1 MNYLAR
7 AFAALL
13 LTAAAAS
20 AQDPSRLYSQPTIPS
35 DETLHRLNLKMSWRT
50 FIPMDGRRDSFFS
63 IQGAGDLILVQ
74 TRSGLISAVDPD
86 TGRIRWQARVGR
98 PYHVSVRLGF
108 NSRSVYAVNDQ
119 TLYVL
124 DRETGEV
131 RWEYE
136 MPSAVTA
143 APVADDE
150 QIFLSQRGGTVSAF
164 ALPKK
169 NPNVI
174 AKAGEATKKSTD
186 KTSEPTRRESEKESQ
201 PRSTGV
207 RQSTSIGALS
217 SATGK
222 STGTLTAIGPL
233 SSALQVARGTTATGI
248 EPVKDWSDTSGMRIE
263 VIPLQTADTLFLVGV
278 GGRIA
283 GLTKGQIGGLRFEK
297 VLTDDLIVVAA
308 GQYKDEAYVASNDS
322 NLYAVIIPTGVVKW
336 RFTAGNPI
344 TRRPAVTDED
354 VYISTDQ
361 GGLRRLDRETGR
373 GIWQNRHA
381 DRFVAM
387 NPKRVYATDDAG
399 RLLLLDRVRGT
410 EEGTL
415 NVRDFVFPIIN
426 DYTDR
431 IYLAANDGLMV
442 CLHDRDIVKPRQ
454 NKPVEVYKPEV
465 KRRGGTGREKPAD
478 RPKPKP
484 KADETETPEEKKGDE
499 MEKKP

>member
-1 MNYLAR
+1 
-7 AFAALL
+7 
-13 LTAAAAS
+13 
-20 AQDPSRLYSQPTIPS
+20 
-35 DETLHRLNLKMSWRT
+35 
-50 FIPMDGRRDSFFS
+50 MDGRRDSFFS
-63 IQGAGDLILVQ
+63 IQPAGDLMLVQ
-74 TRSGLISAVDPD
+74 TRSGLICAVDAE
-86 TGRIRWQARVGR
+86 TGRIRWQARVGT
-98 PYHVSVRLGF
+98 PYRVAVRLGF

-124 DRETGEV
+124 DRETGDV
-131 RWEYE
+131 RWQHD
-136 MPSAVTA
+136 MPSAVTT

-169 NPNVI
+169 NPNII
-174 AKAGEATKKSTD
+174 AKAGESTR
-186 KTSEPTRRESEKESQ
+186 KASEKAGEPTRKESEKEPPAKS
-201 PRSTGV
+201 SGV
-207 RQSTSIGALS
+207 TQSTSIGALS

-222 STGTLTAIGPL
+222 GTGTLTAIGPL
-233 SSALQVARGTTATGI
+233 SSSLQVARAATATGY
-248 EPVKDWSDTSGMRIE
+248 EPVRDWSDSSGMRIE
-263 VIPLQTADTLFLVGV
+263 LIPLQTADSLFLVGL

-283 GLTKGQIGGLRFEK
+283 GLTKGEIGGLRYDK
-297 VLTDDLIVVAA
+297 QLTDDLVVVPA

-322 NLYAVIIPTGVVKW
+322 NLYAVVIPTGVVKW

-354 VYISTDQ
+354 VYISTDLA
-361 GGLRRLDRETGR
+361 GLRRLDRETGR

-399 RLLLLDRVRGT
+399 RLLLLDRMRGT
-410 EEGTL
+410 EEGRL
-415 NVRDFVFPIIN
+415 NVRDFVVPIIN

-431 IYLAANDGLMV
+431 IYLASNDGLLV

-454 NKPVEVYKPEV
+454 NKQIEVYKPEV
-465 KRRGGTGREKPAD
+465 KKRGGRGSDRSAD

-484 KADETETPEEKKGDE
+484 KADDTDMPEPKKGDE
-499 MEKKP
+499 MEKKQ